1 MLSKIIDFYNQIL
14 QDKEGHRYRS
24 WEHCFIA
31 FGNSSLSIDTLNLH
45 LAFYLASWGMYR
57 GSSGLLWKDYTI
69 HSNAVGI
76 IQKYSGLR
84 ITPKNLY
91 PKVSLIFD
99 CITDLK
105 NYYSG
110 VSYFNNKSLQKITA
124 TDTLLTK
131 IMLGVFGVIPAFDR
145 YFLSGANAI
154 LGFSSFN
161 QQNLSLL
168 YGFAKEHEKEI
179 KSCQEYILVNS
190 NFWYPPMKILDMY
203 FWQVGFKLQ

>member
-1 MLSKIIDFYNQIL
+1 MLFEIIDFYNQIL

-24 WEHCFIA
+24 WEHCFNA
-31 FGNSSLSIDTLNLH
+31 FGNSSLSIDILNLH

-57 GSSGLLWKDYTI
+57 G
-69 HSNAVGI
+69 
-76 IQKYSGLR
+76 
-84 ITPKNLY
+84 
-91 PKVSLIFD
+91 
-99 CITDLK
+99 
-105 NYYSG
+105 
-110 VSYFNNKSLQKITA
+110 SYFNNKSLQKITA

-168 YGFAKEHEKEI
+168 YGFAKEHENEI